1 MAFTF
6 RGVLFVV
13 IVKFAVIVMAVVCCV
28 ASGSISLVIS
38 VILSTRCVHV
48 FP

>member
-1 MAFTF
+1 M
-6 RGVLFVV
+6 V
-13 IVKFAVIVMAVVCCV
+13 IVRFAVIVMAVVSCV
-28 ASGSISLVIS
+28 ASGSISLFIS